1 MLILVQF
8 TLSGEWGEEIYGALL
23 LIFLAHRPI
32 YVINQQLNLH
42 NENDKRNY
50 KFMRFA
56 VIVMSTHVL
65 MESENR
71 VFDYLGIFVRR
82 QAMKCVKLASV
93 SV

>member
-1 MLILVQF
+1 MIIQF
-8 TLSGEWGEEIYGALL
+8 TLFGEWGEETYGALL
-23 LIFLAHRPI
+23 LIFLTHRPI

-42 NENDKRNY
+42 NESDKWNY

-82 QAMKCVKLASV
+82 QAMNK
-93 SV
+93 